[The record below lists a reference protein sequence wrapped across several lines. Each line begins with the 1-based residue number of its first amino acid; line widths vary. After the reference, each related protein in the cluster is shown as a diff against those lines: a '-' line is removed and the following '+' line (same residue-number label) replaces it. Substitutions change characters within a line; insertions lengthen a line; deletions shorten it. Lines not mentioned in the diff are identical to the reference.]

1 MLPVSFWGHFG
12 VFHMRYTFKLTETDK
27 KGERKG
33 RERAETQTES
43 QLQGNK
49 QRERERER
57 EREGEK
63 PIERKKPRQSARQC
77 LGRRQTAIKRKTEE
91 EARKE
96 GKK

>member
-1 MLPVSFWGHFG
+1 M
-12 VFHMRYTFKLTETDK
+12 K
-27 KGERKG
+27 
-33 RERAETQTES
+33 QT
-43 QLQGNK
+43 
-49 QRERERER
+49 ERERER

-77 LGRRQTAIKRKTEE
+77 LERRHTAIKRKTEE